1 MAACGR
7 RIRLTRALT
16 VLLTVVGTAIVVN
29 LALLSPRHDHGGH
42 LLLPDTDGDQALPAG
57 ITAHIRELQ
66 AELENKRREIAEY
79 RESMDLLAAA
89 ARHKPAA
96 AEPKFRRLM
105 DAQRRDREKQLLLQ
119 VVNTDAP
126 ARTAHAGSALEQL
139 HPRYIGCRELEHI
152 KVTGP
157 AGSGYTKVVQKGT
170 YKYNGLDVAM
180 KSVAM
185 SGHDMRLCLDT
196 GMDHRDCSALANYKI
211 VKEVALL
218 QALAHPNVIKLL
230 GYCFHGGEDG
240 SVTSITE
247 LGRPLDIINLLQAS
261 WEDRFRISLGLAQLL
276 AHLNSSPIGP
286 VILHDF
292 KLQQFVLVN
301 GEVKLAD
308 LDDADSYAPNCALD
322 SDCALEFPGTSFQL
336 SCDKQG
342 KCSSWSDKSNLY
354 NAYRYF
360 FVYLLPFEVPEALKP
375 LVDEVMNKT
384 ATLQWSSEET
394 AAHMERILEL
404 YQSGAYLHR
413 EPAKPDMTRY
423 RKVPQ
428 SDVPGVGDFD
438 CLRSLSRGACAVS
451 VFDAEEAADMCDG
464 DAECR
469 GFVLT
474 DRKTWIGRPVAY
486 FKNDVSSPVENPDTI
501 LYTKILAPT

>member
-1 MAACGR
+1 MACGR
-7 RIRLTRALT
+7 RLHLTRAVT
-16 VLLTVVGTAIVVN
+16 VLLTVLGTAIVVN
-29 LALLSPRHDHGGH
+29 ISPLGSRNDRHLSPDPR
-42 LLLPDTDGDQALPAG
+42 PGDDQTLPARL
-57 ITAHIRELQ
+57 TAHIRDLQ
-66 AELENKRREIAEY
+66 NELEIKRREIAEY
-79 RESMDLLAAA
+79 KESMDVLVSS
-89 ARHKPAA
+89 RKPE
-96 AEPKFRRLM
+96 EPKFRRLM
-105 DAQRRDREKQLLLQ
+105 DARREKLLLQ

-126 ARTAHAGSALEQL
+126 AGANGTARQDPG
-139 HPRYIGCRELEHI
+139 YIGCRELEHI

-157 AGSGYTKVVQKGT
+157 AGSGYTKVVQKGE
-170 YKYNGLDVAM
+170 YNGVDVAI

-196 GMDHRDCSALANYKI
+196 GMDRRDCSALANYKI

-218 QALAHPNVIKLL
+218 QALAHPNIIKLL

-240 SVTSITE
+240 SVTSIME
-247 LGRPLDIINLLQAS
+247 LGGPLDIINLLQAS

-292 KLQQFVLVN
+292 KLQQFVLVD

-308 LDDADSYAPNCALD
+308 LDDADSYAPNCHDD
-322 SDCALEFPGTSFQL
+322 SDCTLEFPGTSFQL
-336 SCDKQG
+336 SCRQG
-342 KCSSWSDKSNLY
+342 TCSSWSDKSNLY

-375 LVDEVMNKT
+375 LVDEAMNKT

-394 AAHMERILEL
+394 ASHMERILDL

-413 EPAKPDMTRY
+413 EGKSDITSY
-423 RKVPQ
+423 KKVPQ

-451 VFDAEEAADMCDG
+451 VFDAQEAASMCDS

-474 DRKTWIGRPVAY
+474 KRKTWIGRPVAY
-486 FKNDVSSPVENPDTI
+486 FKNDVSSPVENADTI
-501 LYTKILAPT
+501 LYTKVLAPT

>member
-1 MAACGR
+1 MACGR
-7 RIRLTRALT
+7 RLHLTRAITFLLT
-16 VLLTVVGTAIVVN
+16 VLGTAIVVN
-29 LALLSPRHDHGGH
+29 IALLGSRNDRR
-42 LLLPDTDGDQALPAG
+42 LFSDTRPGGDQTMPERL
-57 ITAHIRELQ
+57 TAHIRDLQ
-66 AELENKRREIAEY
+66 NELENKRREIAEY
-79 RESMDLLAAA
+79 KESMDVLVS
-89 ARHKPAA
+89 ARKPV
-96 AEPKFRRLM
+96 EPKFRRLM
-105 DAQRRDREKQLLLQ
+105 DARREKLR

-126 ARTAHAGSALEQL
+126 AGANGTVRQD
-139 HPRYIGCRELEHI
+139 PRYIGCRELEHI

-157 AGSGYTKVVQKGT
+157 AGSGYTKVVQKG
-170 YKYNGLDVAM
+170 KYNGVDVAM

-218 QALAHPNVIKLL
+218 QALAHPNIIKLL

-240 SVTSITE
+240 SVTSIME
-247 LGRPLDIINLLQAS
+247 LGGPLDIINLLQAS

-286 VILHDF
+286 VALHDF
-292 KLQQFVLVN
+292 KLQQFVLVD

-308 LDDADSYAPNCALD
+308 LDDADSYAPKCSED
-322 SDCALEFPGTSFQL
+322 SDCKLEFPGTSFQL
-336 SCDKQG
+336 SCWQG

-375 LVDEVMNKT
+375 LVDEAMNKT

-394 AAHMERILEL
+394 AAHLERILGL

-413 EPAKPDMTRY
+413 DGKSDMTGY
-423 RKVPQ
+423 KKVLQ

-451 VFDAEEAADMCDG
+451 VFDAQEAASMCDS
-464 DAECR
+464 DAECK

-474 DRKTWIGRPVAY
+474 SRKTWIGRPVAY
-486 FKNDVSSPVENPDTI
+486 FKNDVSSPVENSDTI